1 MKLSSCSASQETH
14 AADCYNHCTTRCPS
28 FTASSPLGSIE
39 KSLVFSRKCQLVKGG
54 FIISG
59 LKYVKRKQSTG
70 WVTSC
75 LSLIPFSL
83 NVNETF
89 FFFFFLQNTSAKYSI
104 CDQKKQDNR
113 ERAMEGNEVKTRSF
127 QIR

>member
-89 FFFFFLQNTSAKYSI
+89 FFFFFCRTLLQSI
-104 CDQKKQDNR
+104 QFVIRRNR
-113 ERAMEGNEVKTRSF
+113 ITGKEQWREMK
-127 QIR
+127 